1 MSGNIVSFNI
11 VYCWSEKLT
20 FQNEQYTHERRNRR
34 QPNNPPFSR
43 NVKTNIAKLNLTR
56 KTTSKKKIDV
66 TSVGKL

>member
-11 VYCWSEKLT
+11 EYCWSEKLT

-34 QPNNPPFSR
+34 RNVTQYNPPFSR

-56 KTTSKKKIDV
+56 ETKQRPKKKN
-66 TSVGKL
+66 